1 MKHNRWKGFRKVT
14 ALMLTAAVAVTT
26 IDSSCYMTAEA
37 EGNTENSGEVTT
49 GTTISQD
56 YSTERLTSNY
66 THVSS
71 GYSAAKYTGEDISY
85 AMEDVI
91 TKKEQLTEDN
101 YDYHGKVADI
111 SHGDEVVALP
121 GKVIKWEHKE
131 LIDKSYR
138 YGIPLMVQLEE
149 GTHEVSFTISADP
162 LRYALE
168 AVWMG

>member
-71 GYSAAKYTGEDISY
+71 GYSAAKYTGQDISY

-111 SHGDEVVALP
+111 SHGDEISLTLEVKETGLYWVGFDYLSYDESILP
-121 GKVIKWEHKE
+121 IE
-131 LIDKSYR
+131 L
-138 YGIPLMVQLEE
+138 
-149 GTHEVSFTISADP
+149 SFRVDGEYP
-162 LRYALE
+162 FYE
-168 AVWMG
+168 C